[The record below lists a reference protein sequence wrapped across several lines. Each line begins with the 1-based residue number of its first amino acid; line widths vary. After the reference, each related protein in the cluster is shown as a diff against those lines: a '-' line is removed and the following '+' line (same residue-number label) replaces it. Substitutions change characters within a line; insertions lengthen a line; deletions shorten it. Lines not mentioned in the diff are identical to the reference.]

1 MITKVNITIE
11 IVVINSRKMKN
22 NFRSGCPIAS
32 TLDIIGDKWS
42 LLILRDMLLH
52 HKMTFKEFSSSEE
65 QIAPS
70 ILSSR
75 LKLLTSYELITKQ
88 KQVNN
93 KKENIYL
100 LTEKAIELSSILID
114 ISIWGDKY
122 LREFNR
128 INDIEGLD
136 LERSLIIST
145 VNKRYCSMI
154 QNIKLIK

>member
-1 MITKVNITIE
+1 
-11 IVVINSRKMKN
+11 MKN
-22 NFRSGCPIAS
+22 NFRSSCPIAS

-52 HKMTFKEFSSSEE
+52 HKLTFKEFSLSDER
-65 QIAPS
+65 IAPS

-88 KQVNN
+88 KQANN

-100 LTEKAIELSSILID
+100 LTEKAIEVSSILID
-114 ISIWGDKY
+114 LSIWGEKH

-128 INDIEGLD
+128 IDDIEGLD

-145 VNKRYCSMI
+145 VNKRYYSMVE
-154 QNIKLIK
+154 NIKISK

>member
-1 MITKVNITIE
+1 
-11 IVVINSRKMKN
+11 MKN
-22 NFRSGCPIAS
+22 NFRSGCAIAS

-42 LLILRDMLLH
+42 LLIVRDILLH
-52 HKMTFKEFSSSEE
+52 HKMTFKEFLASDE

-75 LKLLTSYELITKQ
+75 LKLLTSYGLITKQ

-100 LTEKAIELSSILID
+100 LTDKAIELSAILID
-114 ISIWGDKY
+114 ISIWGDKH
-122 LREFNR
+122 LRQFND
-128 INDIEGLD
+128 INDIEGID

-145 VNKRYCSMI
+145 VKERYYSRV
-154 QNIKLIK
+154 QDIKIIK

>member
-1 MITKVNITIE
+1 
-11 IVVINSRKMKN
+11 MKN

-52 HKMTFKEFSSSEE
+52 HKITFKEFSSSEE

-70 ILSSR
+70 ILSAR
-75 LKLLTSYELITKQ
+75 LKLLTSYDLITKQ
-88 KQVNN
+88 KQADN

-100 LTEKAIELSSILID
+100 LTDKAIELSPILID
-114 ISIWGDKY
+114 ISIWGNKH
-122 LREFNR
+122 LRQFNR
-128 INDIEGLD
+128 IDNIEGLD

-145 VNKRYCSMI
+145 VNQQYYSMI
-154 QNIKLIK
+154 QKIKIIE

>member
-1 MITKVNITIE
+1 
-11 IVVINSRKMKN
+11 MKN
-22 NFRSGCPIAS
+22 DFRSGCPIAS

-42 LLILRDMLLH
+42 LLILRDILLN
-52 HKMTFKEFSSSEE
+52 HKMTFKEFSLSEE

-88 KQVNN
+88 KQENN

-100 LTEKAIELSSILID
+100 LTQKAIELSPILVD
-114 ISIWGDKY
+114 ITIWGDKH
-122 LREFNR
+122 LRKFNQ
-128 INDIEGLD
+128 INDIHGLD

-145 VNKRYCSMI
+145 VIKRYYSMVE
-154 QNIKLIK
+154 NIKIIK

>member
-1 MITKVNITIE
+1 
-11 IVVINSRKMKN
+11 MKN

-52 HKMTFKEFSSSEE
+52 HKMTFKEFSSSDE

-75 LKLLTSYELITKQ
+75 LKLLISYELITKQ
-88 KQVNN
+88 KQANN

-114 ISIWGDKY
+114 ISIWGDRH

-128 INDIEGLD
+128 IDNIKGLD

-145 VNKRYCSMI
+145 VKKKYYSMI
-154 QNIKLIK
+154 HGVKIIK

>member
-1 MITKVNITIE
+1 
-11 IVVINSRKMKN
+11 MKN
-22 NFRSGCPIAS
+22 NFRSSCPIAS

-88 KQVNN
+88 KQAKN

-100 LTEKAIELSSILID
+100 LTQKAIELSSILVD
-114 ISIWGDKY
+114 ITIWGDKH

-128 INDIEGLD
+128 INDIDGLD

-145 VNKRYCSMI
+145 VNKRYYSMAE
-154 QNIKLIK
+154 NIKIVK

>member
-1 MITKVNITIE
+1 
-11 IVVINSRKMKN
+11 MKN

-52 HKMTFKEFSSSEE
+52 HKMTFKEFSSSDE

-75 LKLLTSYELITKQ
+75 LKLLISYELITKQ
-88 KQVNN
+88 KLTNN

-114 ISIWGDKY
+114 ISIWGDKH

-128 INDIEGLD
+128 IDNIQGLD

-145 VNKRYCSMI
+145 VKKKYYSMI
-154 QNIKLIK
+154 QGVKIIK

>member
-1 MITKVNITIE
+1 
-11 IVVINSRKMKN
+11 MKN
-22 NFRSGCPIAS
+22 NFRSSCPIAS

-88 KQVNN
+88 KQVKN

-100 LTEKAIELSSILID
+100 LTQKAIELSSILVD
-114 ISIWGDKY
+114 ITIWGDKH

-128 INDIEGLD
+128 INDIDGLD
-136 LERSLIIST
+136 LERSVIIST
-145 VNKRYCSMI
+145 VIKRYYSMAE
-154 QNIKLIK
+154 NIKIVK

>member
-1 MITKVNITIE
+1 
-11 IVVINSRKMKN
+11 MKN
-22 NFRSGCPIAS
+22 NFRSSCPIAS

-52 HKMTFKEFSSSEE
+52 RKLTFKEFSLSDER
-65 QIAPS
+65 IAPS

-88 KQVNN
+88 KQANN

-100 LTEKAIELSSILID
+100 LTEKAIEVSSILID
-114 ISIWGDKY
+114 LSIWGEKH

-128 INDIEGLD
+128 IDDIEGLD

-145 VNKRYCSMI
+145 VNKRYYSMVE
-154 QNIKLIK
+154 NIKISK